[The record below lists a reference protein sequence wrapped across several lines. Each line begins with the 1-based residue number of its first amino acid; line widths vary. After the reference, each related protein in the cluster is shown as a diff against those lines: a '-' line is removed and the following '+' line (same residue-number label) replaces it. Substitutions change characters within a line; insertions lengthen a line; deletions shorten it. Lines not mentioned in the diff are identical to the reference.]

1 MSDLRNQLRTMRD
14 EYRGEKYPGDLA
26 AEMLA
31 PAPRRLPVWYLA
43 AAGSAL
49 AAIAAAVV
57 LWVSVDPAVTP
68 VGPAPSAAFE
78 SVAVVPISELGTM
91 PALPDDL
98 PLVPESQS
106 ISELGSMSDIGGM
119 PEMPSMPSM
128 EMNFSYDAEASE
140 ESV

>member
-1 MSDLRNQLRTMRD
+1 MSELRNQLRTMRD

-26 AEMLA
+26 AEILA
-31 PAPRRLPVWYLA
+31 PPARRLPAWYLA

-57 LWVSVDPAVTP
+57 LWVSIEPAVTP
-68 VGPAPSAAFE
+68 VAPAPAAGVE

-98 PLVPESQS
+98 PLVPETQS

-128 EMNFSYDAEASE
+128 EMNFSYDADASE
-140 ESV
+140 E